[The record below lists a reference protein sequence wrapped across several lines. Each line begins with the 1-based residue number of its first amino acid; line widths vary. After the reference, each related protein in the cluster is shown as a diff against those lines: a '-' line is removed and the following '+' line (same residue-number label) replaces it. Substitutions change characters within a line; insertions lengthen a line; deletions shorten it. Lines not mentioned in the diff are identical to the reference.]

1 MNFEAAGGHP
11 GAHLRELAAADQ
23 ARCPVDLGWPSG
35 GARGGPRALPAAC
48 YDFLVIVEKSRHQG
62 RTLLRVEGVIK
73 LGESGQFFAQT
84 LDRVLERDEG
94 DVLID
99 LSKID
104 AIDSTGI
111 GELVGYLG
119 RFRSRGRGLLLINP
133 SDRIRKLLA
142 IANLTSL
149 LPVFETV
156 DDALAARP

>member
-1 MNFEAAGGHP
+1 M
-11 GAHLRELAAADQ
+11 
-23 ARCPVDLGWPSG
+23 
-35 GARGGPRALPAAC
+35 
-48 YDFLVIVEKSRHQG
+48 IVEKSRRQG

-84 LDRVLERDEG
+84 LDRVLEQDAG

-99 LSKID
+99 LSQID

-119 RFRSRGRGLLLINP
+119 RFRARDRGLLLINP

-142 IANLTSL
+142 IANLTPL
-149 LPVFETV
+149 FPVYESV
-156 DDALAARP
+156 DEALAAEG